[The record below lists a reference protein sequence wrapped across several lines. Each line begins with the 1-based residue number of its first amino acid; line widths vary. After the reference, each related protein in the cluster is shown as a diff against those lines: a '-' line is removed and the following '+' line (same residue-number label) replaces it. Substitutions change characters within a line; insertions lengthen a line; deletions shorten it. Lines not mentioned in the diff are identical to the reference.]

1 MPAKKIQRSP
11 WLTEAEFKMNEGMR
25 NELHEVINSASFKQA
40 VHILTKRRQAI
51 EATMEAS
58 GIPAPEIT
66 SVRLHSQRVGME
78 GFLSDLEDLCNVPRE
93 APQGEPISKFNADV
107 PDDFIPT

>member
-25 NELHEVINSASFKQA
+25 NELYDALNCTAFKQA
-40 VHILTKRRQAI
+40 IHILTKRRQAI

-78 GFLSDLEDLCNVPRE
+78 GFLSDLEDLCSVPRE
-93 APQGEPISKFNADV
+93 APQEEPATFGADQE
-107 PDDFIPT
+107 